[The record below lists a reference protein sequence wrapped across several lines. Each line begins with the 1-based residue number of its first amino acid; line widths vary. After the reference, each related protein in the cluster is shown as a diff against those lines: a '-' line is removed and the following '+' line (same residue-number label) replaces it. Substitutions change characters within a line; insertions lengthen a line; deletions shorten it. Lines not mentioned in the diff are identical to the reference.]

1 MARRPI
7 PGKRNSQLQA
17 LPGTADNES
26 VRNRSAR
33 NTPPRDAGRKKP
45 PATKGAANMSF
56 VRNVPIARKFTY
68 AFGII
73 CLLCVALA
81 GYTFFTLRGI
91 SASAH
96 EIGSDGVPSLVNL
109 A

>member
-1 MARRPI
+1 MSA
-7 PGKRNSQLQA
+7 
-17 LPGTADNES
+17 
-26 VRNRSAR
+26 VRNL
-33 NTPPRDAGRKKP
+33 
-45 PATKGAANMSF
+45 
-56 VRNVPIARKFTY
+56 PIARKFTY

-91 SASAH
+91 SAAAH

-109 A
+109 AKMRNDTNTVRRAELALILCQTPHGALQNRSPAGHRGLSRRRQIL